1 MIGGAGRSWTVPVY
15 ILNGNFPDVFPADED
30 PVPFVG
36 EPHPE
41 HPPVVIGANA
51 EEPNWENELNGAAPN
66 LGIFGGNPHPQ
77 NQPHQGMAQNVQEQA
92 SDNMQV
98 DEEDDEQPEN
108 LATDDDPWPKWN
120 PQVFAPL
127 NQQNQVPQHPD
138 VPQHSMDID
147 LSGSS
152 MCFLR
157 ATGPDISL
165 EELYQAL
172 QNDSSSSTSSDASSA
187 FV

>member
-1 MIGGAGRSWTVPVY
+1 MVLHQTSGSLVETLTHRTNLIKEW
-15 ILNGNFPDVFPADED
+15 
-30 PVPFVG
+30 
-36 EPHPE
+36 HK
-41 HPPVVIGANA
+41 NA
-51 EEPNWENELNGAAPN
+51 
-66 LGIFGGNPHPQ
+66 
-77 NQPHQGMAQNVQEQA
+77 QEQA
-92 SDNMQV
+92 ANNMQV
-98 DEEDDEQPEN
+98 DEEDEDQPEN
-108 LATDDDPWPKWN
+108 LTADDDPWPEWN

-127 NQQNQVPQHPD
+127 NLQNQVPQHPD
-138 VPQHSMDID
+138 VPQHSMEID